1 MDSALKLICTLII
14 LTIVVTYSTGLI
26 SSFTGYATVRLLSN
40 DINNIGEVMRSLRE
54 LGSTGSWRQV
64 SINVPDNYTLF
75 FNNVS
80 DSLDVSGAETLSVAF
95 NSDVLY
101 ELNLSSGTHL
111 VQLYYGALAF
121 NDVKN
126 ETVVFQ

>member
-1 MDSALKLICTLII
+1 
-14 LTIVVTYSTGLI
+14 
-26 SSFTGYATVRLLSN
+26 
-40 DINNIGEVMRSLRE
+40 
-54 LGSTGSWRQV
+54 
-64 SINVPDNYTLF
+64 
-75 FNNVS
+75 
-80 DSLDVSGAETLSVAF
+80 VAF